1 MKAMLKGLRMKPLA
15 VKVGE
20 LGMYLS
26 LKPVLYSLHLSPSMP
41 QLFCLTCMPMFNIK
55 ISVGCRTKL

>member
-26 LKPVLYSLHLSPSMP
+26 LKTCTVFFALVSFNGPASLFDLYAG
-41 QLFCLTCMPMFNIK
+41 
-55 ISVGCRTKL
+55 V